1 MNIVDGGQRNRAAIN
16 LRADI
21 ATLGQRTIVAFPPIS
36 AFAVGSGE
44 RPQVEFV
51 AGDNLR
57 LAARRAV
64 THHACRQINVM

>member
-1 MNIVDGGQRNRAAIN
+1 MNIVACGQRHRAAVN

-21 ATLGQRTIVAFPPIS
+21 ATLGQGTIVAFPPVS
-36 AFAVGSGE
+36 AFAMGGGE
-44 RPQVEFV
+44 RLQVEIV
-51 AGDNLR
+51 ASDNLR